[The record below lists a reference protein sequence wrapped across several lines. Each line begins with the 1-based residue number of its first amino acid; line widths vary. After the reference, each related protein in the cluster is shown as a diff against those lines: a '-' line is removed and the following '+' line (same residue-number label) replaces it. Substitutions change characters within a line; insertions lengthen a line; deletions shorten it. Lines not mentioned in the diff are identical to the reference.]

1 MSAMKKKKRNN
12 VLTAVLVTMIVLS
25 ITAITYVILFH
36 QEETGLVKR
45 VPAQKKQTAQP
56 KAKRAKPS
64 VKTSAK
70 EPNIANEKIPV
81 QPSIKEALKKD
92 TQVLPAH
99 KSVVKS
105 PEKEQIVI
113 AKITPPRP
121 PLKQVAIIIDDIG
134 YDMAPVR
141 DLLSIDADITF
152 AILPL
157 LAHSRAAADILH
169 KANRETLL
177 HLPMEP
183 LSYPKEKPGS
193 GALFSDMNDEELV
206 FQMEKNLASVP
217 YVVGVNNHMGS
228 KFMLNERNLVTVFNQ
243 LKKRD
248 LFFIDSRT
256 TNSSKTTAAAQ
267 KVHLTIASRK
277 IFLDN
282 ERNYSKIY
290 QILMDV
296 AEAPAG
302 NSMLIVI
309 GHPYPETIR
318 ALKDAHKVFREKGV
332 SIIPVSKLIK
342 KKTSESAS

>member
-12 VLTAVLVTMIVLS
+12 VLTAVLVALIVLS

-36 QEETGLVKR
+36 QEERVLVKQP
-45 VPAQKKQTAQP
+45 PAQKKQTAQP
-56 KAKRAKPS
+56 KAKRAKP
-64 VKTSAK
+64 
-70 EPNIANEKIPV
+70 PV
-81 QPSIKEALKKD
+81 REALEKD
-92 TQVLPAH
+92 KHILPAP
-99 KSVVKS
+99 KSVVKP
-105 PEKEQIVI
+105 PEKEQVVI
-113 AKITPPRP
+113 AKITPPRL

-134 YDMAPVR
+134 YDMTPVR
-141 DLLSIDADITF
+141 ELLSIDADITF

-157 LAHSRAAADILH
+157 LVHSREAADMLH

-193 GALFSDMNDEELV
+193 GALFSDMNDEEV
-206 FQMEKNLASVP
+206 IFQLEKNLASVP

-228 KFMLNERNLVTVFNQ
+228 KFMSSERNLVPVFKQ

-256 TNSSKTTAAAQ
+256 TNGSKTTAAAQ
-267 KVHLTIASRK
+267 KVHLTVASRK

-282 ERNYSKIY
+282 ERNYAKIY
-290 QILMDV
+290 QILVDV

-302 NSMLIVI
+302 NSMPIVI

-318 ALKDAHKVFREKGV
+318 ALKDAHKVFRENGV